1 MKKKL
6 SINWLIFAGIIGSI
20 LFIVPYAYGIYI
32 AVTDEPAK
40 VSNLSIGWSQS
51 QQQTEGVVIPIGIP
65 SLKVC
70 GFLEAKRDKFLYVD
84 VFNIEDNSFIGGSAD
99 EFLKPGEFCLVVK
112 IRYSLSSGKYV
123 AKVFYQRQEIAKI
136 NFEVK

>member
-20 LFIVPYAYGIYI
+20 LFLAPYAYGIYL

-51 QQQTEGVVIPIGIP
+51 EPQTENIIIPKYMATIR
-65 SLKVC
+65 VC
-70 GFLEAKRDKFLYVD
+70 GYLEANRAKPLLIYVLD
-84 VFNIEDNSFIGGSAD
+84 VNGGYYGVNAD
-99 EFLKPGEFCLVVK
+99 GLTQPGEFCSTLK
-112 IRYSLSSGKYV
+112 IEAVLFPGKYII
-123 AKVFYQRQEIAKI
+123 EIHESHSIIATI